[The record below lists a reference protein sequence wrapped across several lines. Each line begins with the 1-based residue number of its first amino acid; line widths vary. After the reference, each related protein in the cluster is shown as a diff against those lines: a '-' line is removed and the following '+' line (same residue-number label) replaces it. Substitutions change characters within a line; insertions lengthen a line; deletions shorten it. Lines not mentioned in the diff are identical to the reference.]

1 MATELQLS
9 FWERGP
15 PLAAIAA
22 AQLLDLPCNTAADDK
37 FTKDSQPA
45 LQITSEKYVEVK
57 SVLPYTASSLADL
70 SAAKHAVWLQGNL
83 VGHPTDTSLC
93 G

>member
-1 MATELQLS
+1 MAAELQLS

-45 LQITSEKYVEVK
+45 LQITSEKYVRGE
-57 SVLPYTASSLADL
+57 SVLPIIASSLADR
-70 SAAKHAVWLQGNL
+70 SAAKHTV
-83 VGHPTDTSLC
+83 
-93 G
+93 